1 MTTTTP
7 STAHVPLHGAL
18 LERRRAETV
27 AEAVARGLLDDER
40 PLCGIVDLDTLDEL
54 MASLIRAYPADLP
67 AVHTVAA
74 KSIPLR
80 PLLARFATAGF
91 GCEAASSGELG
102 IALAAGFPHDR
113 IVYDSPA
120 KTETDLLRLLD
131 LGISF
136 NIDNLQEL
144 ERVDQL
150 IRPGHV
156 AIVGLR
162 INPQTG
168 AGAIGAMSTATAT
181 SKFGIGLSDHR
192 EEIVRAFLT
201 RPWLRQLH
209 VHSGSQGLSLEH
221 AAAGVRAIVELAEEI
236 AARAGEQRVRRIDIG
251 GGLPVN
257 FASDEVAPGFDAH
270 RAAVELAVPAL
281 FDGSYEIVTEF
292 GRALT
297 AKAGMMISRVEY
309 DKVTGG
315 RPIAVTHAGVQVAT
329 RTVFMPESW
338 PLRVEVYD
346 AAGEIRTTGSE
357 VQDVAGPAC
366 FSGDML
372 AVGRELPRIHA
383 GDLVVLPDTG
393 GYYFSA
399 HFSYNALPRPAVYA
413 VRCDETGR
421 RSWSLVRRPQTVDEI
436 VAESGEAELQPIPM

>member
-1 MTTTTP
+1 MTTTT
-7 STAHVPLHGAL
+7 TGTDLAPLHDAL
-18 LERRRAETV
+18 LGRRRAQTV
-27 AEAVARGLLDDER
+27 ADVVRRGLLDDEH
-40 PLCGIVDLDTLDEL
+40 PLCGVVDLDTLDEL
-54 MASLIRAYPADLP
+54 MASLLSAYPTELP

-74 KSIPLR
+74 KAIPLR
-80 PLLARFATAGF
+80 PLLARFADAGF
-91 GCEAASSGELG
+91 GCEAASSGELA
-102 IALAAGFPHDR
+102 IALAAGFSHDR

-120 KTETDLLRLLD
+120 KTRSDLLRLLD

-136 NIDNLQEL
+136 NVDNFQEL
-144 ERVDQL
+144 ERVDRL
-150 IRPGHV
+150 IRPEHAV
-156 AIVGLR
+156 MVGIR

-192 EEIVRAFLT
+192 EAIIEAFLA
-201 RPWLRQLH
+201 RPWLNQLH

-221 AAAGVRAIVELAEEI
+221 AAAGVHAVVDLAEEI
-236 AARAGEQRVRRIDIG
+236 EARAGEQRVLRIDIG

-257 FASDEVAPGFDAH
+257 FDSDEVAPGFDLH
-270 RAAVELAVPAL
+270 RAAVESAAPGL
-281 FDGSYEIVTEF
+281 FSGSYEIVTEF

-297 AKAGMMISRVEY
+297 AKAGLTISRVEY

-329 RTVFMPESW
+329 RTVFMPQSW

-346 AAGEIRTTGSE
+346 PSGVIRVGGNE

-372 AVGRELPRIHA
+372 AVGRELPRIYA
-383 GDLVVLPDTG
+383 GDFVVLPDTG
-393 GYYFSA
+393 GYYFA
-399 HFSYNALPRPAVYA
+399 THFSYNALSRPAVYA
-413 VRCDETGR
+413 VRRDETGR
-421 RSWSLVRRPQTVDEI
+421 RSWSLVRRPQSVDEI
-436 VAESGEAELQPIPM
+436 VAESGEAEMPPIRM